1 MRLVANVL
9 LQAAGVNLQQ
19 TVVTDIEKRIFSLE
33 SRDVTSQG
41 HGLLCRVSRRSR
53 EHPNVPGKNT
63 DLRQNTTETRLK
75 RSFMELQAFFCVSD
89 VLSFEILRYKSLSL
103 S

>member
-19 TVVTDIEKRIFSLE
+19 TVVTVIEKF
-33 SRDVTSQG
+33 DVTWQG
-41 HGLLCRVSRRSR
+41 HGLLCPVSRRSR

-63 DLRQNTTETRLK
+63 DLRQNTTETQLK
-75 RSFMELQAFFCVSD
+75 RSFMEFQAFFCVSD